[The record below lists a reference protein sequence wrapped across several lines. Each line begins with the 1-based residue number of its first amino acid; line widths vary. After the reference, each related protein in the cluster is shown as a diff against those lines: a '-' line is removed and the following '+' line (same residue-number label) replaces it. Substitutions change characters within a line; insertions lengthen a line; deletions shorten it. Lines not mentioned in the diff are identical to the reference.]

1 MVDAVPEPRSKRLRF
16 GSERGEVTTFVYAFA
31 LAMLAFIACVHA
43 ALVFHGQ
50 AVVSASAQDALR
62 AVQAEDGTAGDAR
75 AAADEVLALA
85 SGLEED
91 SISVEVTAGDGVNRV
106 RVTARIKSPF
116 GDSFTTVTADVQGP
130 KERFYSEAERE

>member
-1 MVDAVPEPRSKRLRF
+1 MAGAVPEPRPERLRL
-16 GSERGEVTTFVYAFA
+16 GSERGEVTTFVFAFA
-31 LAMLAFIACVHA
+31 LAMVAFIACVHV

-50 AVVSASAQDALR
+50 SVVSAAAQDGLR
-62 AVQAEDGTAGDAR
+62 AVQAEDGTEGDAR

-85 SGLEED
+85 SGLESD
-91 SISVEVTAGDGVNRV
+91 SISIEITSGDGVNRV
-106 RVTARIKSPF
+106 RVSARIKSPF